1 MRAAFD
7 VLATADLVVAPQQAS
22 GPAQGGEVT
31 CTGPAAH
38 CGQAEEGGNRG
49 HGSAHI
55 CWFETGAVMQRT
67 HLQGLSSKCWRNRGH
82 IARLAQRGQ
91 HHAIDRAA
99 DMDGMVAAEVMRKRH
114 QPGFECFE
122 GDGAIGSQQHGLA

>member
-1 MRAAFD
+1 MLRWWLGKELQPLARAALNVGPAFD
-7 VLATADLVVAPQQAS
+7 VLTATADLVVAPQQAS

-67 HLQGLSSKCWRNRGH
+67 HLQGLSSKC
-82 IARLAQRGQ
+82 
-91 HHAIDRAA
+91 
-99 DMDGMVAAEVMRKRH
+99 
-114 QPGFECFE
+114 
-122 GDGAIGSQQHGLA
+122 

>member
-1 MRAAFD
+1 MNTARLMRYSPLPSGLGMNMGFLAIWISNLIGLRARMRAAFD

-67 HLQGLSSKCWRNRGH
+67 HLQGLSSKC
-82 IARLAQRGQ
+82 
-91 HHAIDRAA
+91 
-99 DMDGMVAAEVMRKRH
+99 
-114 QPGFECFE
+114 
-122 GDGAIGSQQHGLA
+122 